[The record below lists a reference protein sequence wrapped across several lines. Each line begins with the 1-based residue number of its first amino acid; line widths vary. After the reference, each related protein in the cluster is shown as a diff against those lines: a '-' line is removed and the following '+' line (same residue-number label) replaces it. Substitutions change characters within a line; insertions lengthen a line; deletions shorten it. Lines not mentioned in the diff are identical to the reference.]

1 MLFIYQKDEH
11 GYRNF
16 NLLHKDK
23 LEFPLE
29 CLKISGDG
37 KIIVG
42 FSESLLKD
50 EKGNPKGTQI
60 KGVVAREVMERWS
73 SVSKIA
79 ASVY

>member
-16 NLLHKDK
+16 NLLHKEK
-23 LEFPLE
+23 LAFPLE

-50 EKGNPKGTQI
+50 EKGETLEMVTVYNILLKKQI
-60 KGVVAREVMERWS
+60 TR
-73 SVSKIA
+73 
-79 ASVY
+79 